1 MNTPG
6 GGRSFGSS
14 NALALK
20 QLMVGE
26 IPWNLS
32 KEGQRQ
38 GRNLNLVDP
47 QPAGQSKWINDFMR
61 LSINLMK
68 IRQKGDDESMD
79 CVWRL
84 YCSELN
90 DQASAPGRGMA
101 STVAKINS
109 VGFKVMLNLMPED
122 VDNTQVAKTLLRSL
136 YKWENLDCE
145 SLFDKCES

>member
-1 MNTPG
+1 
-6 GGRSFGSS
+6 
-14 NALALK
+14 
-20 QLMVGE
+20 MVSD
-26 IPWNLS
+26 IPWKGS
-32 KEGQRQ
+32 KESRQ
-38 GRNLNLVDP
+38 GRNLNLVEEEA
-47 QPAGQSKWINDFMR
+47 AGQSKWINDFMR

-90 DQASAPGRGMA
+90 DQASAGRGMA

-109 VGFKVMLNLMPED
+109 VGFKVMLNLMPEG
-122 VDNTQVAKTLLRSL
+122 VDNTQVTKTLLRSL

-145 SLFDKCES
+145 SLFDKCKS